1 MALSSFQRPPHAR
14 LNYCGRSALHSPQP
28 PMPTTEDTPYAT
40 HVIRVSAAEAQ
51 LLVQRDSRYQPLIS
65 HFGLLERT
73 VHADIYTGLVITI
86 MGQQLSNKARDVTDP
101 EALHE
106 VCVRSSENG
115 ERLLP
120 FARTKISTLEQVTAR
135 FCSGQWSAA
144 KLQAMTP
151 EQRLAE
157 LCSVKGI
164 GPWSVNMIEIMVFG
178 DPDCFALGDYGVQQ
192 GWAMLTHRNLKKL
205 SKTQLQ
211 SSLTRYARKVSPV
224 GTAATLY
231 LWAFKDIEGKL
242 PQA

>member
-1 MALSSFQRPPHAR
+1 
-14 LNYCGRSALHSPQP
+14 
-28 PMPTTEDTPYAT
+28 MPTTEDTPYAT

-51 LLVQRDSRYQPLIS
+51 LLVQRDARYQPLIA

-86 MGQQLSNKARDVTDP
+86 MGQQLSNKARDGIIAKLPPQYLTDP

-157 LCSVKGI
+157 LCSVK
-164 GPWSVNMIEIMVFG
+164 VG

-242 PQA
+242 PRA

>member
-1 MALSSFQRPPHAR
+1 MS
-14 LNYCGRSALHSPQP
+14 
-28 PMPTTEDTPYAT
+28 TTSTTDASPYAT

-51 LLVQRDSRYQPLIS
+51 LLVQRDARYQPLIS

-73 VHADIYTGLVITI
+73 VHADVYTGLVITI
-86 MGQQLSNKARDVTDP
+86 MGQQLSNKARDGIIAKLPPQYLTSP
-101 EALHE
+101 EVLHE

-144 KLQAMTP
+144 KLQDMTP

-178 DPDCFALGDYGVQQ
+178 DPDCFASGDYGVQQ

-211 SSLTRYARKVSPV
+211 SSLARYARKVSPV

-231 LWAFKDIEGKL
+231 LWALKDSAGKL
-242 PQA
+242 PQS

>member
-1 MALSSFQRPPHAR
+1 
-14 LNYCGRSALHSPQP
+14 
-28 PMPTTEDTPYAT
+28 MPATEDTPYAT

-51 LLVQRDSRYQPLIS
+51 LLVQRDARYQPLIA

-86 MGQQLSNKARDVTDP
+86 MGQQLSNKARDGIIAKLPPQYLTDP